1 MDVQMEHFNQGFD
14 SPTRNLARIVSSF
27 FHEYD
32 LTVNSFSSDKEA
44 AELLF
49 KFVSDKTQLQLNDLE
64 VHVSKIEGGYNG
76 FLKTSLISRTLF
88 FEIVK

>member
-1 MDVQMEHFNQGFD
+1 MDAQMEHFNQGFD
-14 SPTRNLARIVSSF
+14 SPTRNLARLVSNF
-27 FHEYD
+27 FHQYD
-32 LTVNSFSSDKEA
+32 LSANNFSSDQEA
-44 AELLF
+44 KELLF

-76 FLKTSLISRTLF
+76 FLKTSLISQTLF